1 VFKVVVDKNTIEYKT
16 GRKVG
21 IVIGAMASLFA
32 LTVAHLVANGIVY
45 WK

>member
-1 VFKVVVDKNTIEYKT
+1 MSVDKNTPEYKR

-21 IVIGAMASLFA
+21 IVIGAMAVLFA
-32 LTVAHLVANGIVY
+32 MTIAHVVANGILY